1 MRKMKRTI
9 LLLAAMLAAVS
20 LGGCGRK
27 FDASAYMK
35 SVMDNSYKND
45 STEFVAQKVGTAEQA
60 QELYEQGIDT
70 ELNSLISKFDAPI
83 PDDLKEE
90 FREVLKDVFKS
101 VKYTVGEA
109 VKKDDSYEV
118 EVRYQKMDIFGPA
131 LEIFYAASEKRMSEI
146 AEEVNK
152 GGEQPSD
159 EELGQQRCEMLK
171 DAIQEALADVTYEDE
186 ESMVVH
192 INLVDDVW
200 TPDQDDVY
208 ELEMSLLDI
217 DVATEK
223 VGS

>member
-223 VGS
+223 AGS